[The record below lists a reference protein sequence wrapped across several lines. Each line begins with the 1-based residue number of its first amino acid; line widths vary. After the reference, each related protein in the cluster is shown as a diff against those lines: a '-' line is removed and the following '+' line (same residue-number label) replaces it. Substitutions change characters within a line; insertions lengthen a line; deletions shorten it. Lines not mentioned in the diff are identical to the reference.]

1 MQLRVEDDGSGLED
15 GRAEQALVR
24 GQRLDETVSCVER
37 IKRLSGGGEILRSLQ
52 PLRQSANLRGKFG
65 E

>member
-1 MQLRVEDDGSGLED
+1 MRLRVEDDGHGLED
-15 GRAEQALVR
+15 WRAEQALVH

-37 IKRLSGGGEILRSLQ
+37 IKRLSGGGEIPRSLQ